1 MRLWYLDTLMY
12 WPLYSETMI
21 LWVKM
26 ILYIFALVLHVCLYV
41 INTCICL
48 LNPVSSSSSR
58 FCLKH
63 AFVALCL
70 IVWKLYLRIVLLLL
84 FFLASFLHS
93 FETCSIPKGPIF
105 FFAGYGRQYSRVER
119 TRGPTNK
126 GTADRGYRTRGPQDQ
141 RTKRRHTWTWSLIF
155 SRKCKFVFQ
164 EFMFFPRKPF
174 FFPVSS
180 CLALKLWA
188 SKALQVYR
196 CYGKKVPSLN
206 REVFVTNVPPAP
218 PNRIWRM
225 LETFTL
231 KAVASSLHSHL
242 RWYKY
247 DLGRQWIPKF
257 FGMGGSQTKKPGR
270 RS

>member
-1 MRLWYLDTLMY
+1 MRLWCLDTLMY
-12 WPLYSETMI
+12 WQLYSETMI

-26 ILYIFALVLHVCLYV
+26 ILYLLLFCMCVCMLSTLVFAYY
-41 INTCICL
+41 
-48 LNPVSSSSSR
+48 PVSSSSSR

-84 FFLASFLHS
+84 FFLVSFLHS

-164 EFMFFPRKPF
+164 ECMFFPRKPF
-174 FFPVSS
+174 FPSIILFSPQ
-180 CLALKLWA
+180 ALSLQSPA
-188 SKALQVYR
+188 S
-196 CYGKKVPSLN
+196 
-206 REVFVTNVPPAP
+206 
-218 PNRIWRM
+218 I
-225 LETFTL
+225 
-231 KAVASSLHSHL
+231 
-242 RWYKY
+242 
-247 DLGRQWIPKF
+247 
-257 FGMGGSQTKKPGR
+257 
-270 RS
+270 